1 MSSQHHYHHINGR
14 TSFPPQIVRDQRQP
28 LTIDDERLPNKEVRI
43 ELSTLAP
50 PNSKSFRQRLNGT
63 GDYSSEDAEPGLLAI
78 QAQITIDA
86 SERIVPADR
95 TCRNVRGTLQRYRF
109 ECFISF
115 DDSHENWGEK
125 GRLIGGNSSIKSLE
139 LQFRGD
145 FVGRISEDSILRLR
159 QLYQGI
165 ESSSS
170 AIDIHLCNP
179 TKFLTDDQLFPT
191 LKLSGEGVF
200 TNLKRLTLSCL
211 YPSHLVSESQSIYIA
226 SHLENLSLDEIH
238 MSGTSFGT
246 AFIESDSST
255 ESDSLVL
262 AAGGNNDV
270 GAPNR
275 SVISIDGVRH
285 VVHYLRFQKV
295 LFACRNVKQ
304 MCWTCDFGDEAFD
317 VMAQFLQQPSIKLE
331 HLCLRTR
338 RPSTFDTRSLQIL
351 AKGLKNNATVT
362 TLTICHGDLIFLL
375 DVLCDTNSIKSIINS
390 NHTLHLTDRDGSTA
404 FLPRRLSVLLAFNLI
419 EDKNKVVRKKIF
431 RYYFSED
438 FDVSEL
444 RGLPTSVFPRLISAM
459 HGEAS
464 ELNAIYKFVQGIP
477 KILCYKCG
485 A

>member
-1 MSSQHHYHHINGR
+1 MPRRRWTPRPVH
-14 TSFPPQIVRDQRQP
+14 P
-28 LTIDDERLPNKEVRI
+28 LTIDDERLPGKEVRI

-50 PNSKSFRQRLNGT
+50 PNSKIFRQRLNDT

-95 TCRNVRGTLQRYRF
+95 TCRNADGTLQRYRF

-125 GRLIGGNSSIKSLE
+125 GRLIGENSSVKTLE
-139 LQFRGD
+139 FKFRGD

-165 ESSSS
+165 MSSSS
-170 AIDIHLCNP
+170 AIDIHLYNP
-179 TKFLTDDQLFPT
+179 STFLTDDQLFPT

-200 TNLKRLTLSCL
+200 TNLKRLNLTCT
-211 YPSHLVSESQSIYIA
+211 HLVSESQSICIA
-226 SHLENLSLDEIH
+226 SRLENLSLDEIH
-238 MSGTSFGT
+238 MSGTSFGS

-285 VVHYLRFQKV
+285 VVHYLRFQNV

-304 MCWTCDFGDEAFD
+304 MCWTCNFGDEAFN
-317 VMAQFLQQPSIKLE
+317 VMAEFLQRPSIK
-331 HLCLRTR
+331 
-338 RPSTFDTRSLQIL
+338 
-351 AKGLKNNATVT
+351 
-362 TLTICHGDLIFLL
+362 
-375 DVLCDTNSIKSIINS
+375 
-390 NHTLHLTDRDGSTA
+390 
-404 FLPRRLSVLLAFNLI
+404 
-419 EDKNKVVRKKIF
+419 
-431 RYYFSED
+431 
-438 FDVSEL
+438 
-444 RGLPTSVFPRLISAM
+444 
-459 HGEAS
+459 
-464 ELNAIYKFVQGIP
+464 
-477 KILCYKCG
+477 
-485 A
+485 